1 MDQRL
6 ERILPRVQK
15 PARYTGGEYR
25 QIIKDK
31 AEVDLRLAFCF
42 PDIYEIGMSNIGMR
56 ILYATMNQMPGV
68 WCERV
73 FAPWGDMEQEMRKAG
88 IPLYALESGDPVS
101 DFDVVAFSLGY
112 EMAYPAV
119 LNMLDLAGIPLRSAD
134 RPELT
139 PLVMAGGTAC
149 SNPEPMAPFFDLM
162 IIGEGEE
169 VNNEVLAL
177 FRQAQQAGWSKTQF
191 LEAAAKIRGVLIPSF
206 YVPHWNPDGT
216 LHDLTP
222 THGAPA
228 RVTKRIIQDLDACYY
243 PTDPIVP
250 STEIV
255 HDRVNVELFRGCIR
269 GCRFCQAGYVYRP
282 VRPRKP
288 ETIIR
293 QGIESL
299 KNTGYQEATLL
310 SLSSSDYR
318 PLDEVCDGLLEYCE
332 PRSMSLALPSLRA
345 DNFSMDIMS
354 RLQKVRKGGLT
365 FAPEAG
371 TQRLRD
377 AINKNVREEDLLHSC
392 RVAFEGG
399 WNGIK
404 LYFMLGLPT
413 ETDEDVLGIAE
424 LANQVLHTWRMYATN
439 KARGVRITV
448 STSCFVPKPHSPFQW
463 ERQVTMDEYKRKV
476 NLLRENIKAKNVTYN
491 WHDPDT
497 SFVEAVLSRG
507 DRRVADV
514 IEEVWRRGGK
524 LEAWGDYFSFERWMS
539 AMDACGVDP
548 MRYACRE
555 RGKDEIFPWDAISV
569 GVRREFFEKER
580 EMAHASACSPD
591 CRHRCGAYIPVT
603 EKGRCPVHEQRPS
616 AQKDRAERQNREK
629 TRKGPPHR
637 ADRRHCP
644 GNHPAGHRADLLHF
658 RGALHDLRQHV
669 PEGACGGGH
678 VRV

>member
-73 FAPWGDMEQEMRKAG
+73 FAPWGDMEDEMRRAG

-101 DFDVVAFSLGY
+101 VFDVVAFSLGY

-139 PLVMAGGTAC
+139 PLVIAGGTAC

-177 FRQAQQAGWSKTQF
+177 FRQAQKEGWSKTQF
-191 LEAAAKIRGVLIPSF
+191 LEAASRIQGVLIPSF

-216 LHDLTP
+216 LRDLTP

-318 PLDEVCDGLLEYCE
+318 PLDEVCDGLLDYCE

-392 RVAFEGG
+392 QVAFEGG
-399 WNGIK
+399 WNGVK

-424 LANQVLHTWRMYATN
+424 LANQVLHTWRMHATN

-463 ERQVTMDEYKRKV
+463 EAQVTMDEYKRKV
-476 NLLRENIKAKNVTYN
+476 QLLRENIKAKNVTYN

-497 SFVEAVLSRG
+497 SFIEAVLSRG
-507 DRRVADV
+507 DRRIADV

-524 LEAWGDYFSFERWMS
+524 LEAWGDYFSFDRWMA

-548 MRYACRE
+548 MFYACRE
-555 RGKDEIFPWDAISV
+555 RGKDEFLPWDIV
-569 GVRREFFEKER
+569 DMGVRRAHLWHER
-580 EMAHASACSPD
+580 EQAYKAELSLD
-591 CRHRCGAYIPVT
+591 CRKQCAGCGALSLMT
-603 EKGRCPVHEQRPS
+603 E
-616 AQKDRAERQNREK
+616 
-629 TRKGPPHR
+629 
-637 ADRRHCP
+637 
-644 GNHPAGHRADLLHF
+644 
-658 RGALHDLRQHV
+658 
-669 PEGACGGGH
+669 GGKCDA
-678 VRV
+678 

>member
-1 MDQRL
+1 MNQRL

-15 PARYTGGEYR
+15 PARYTGGEYN

-31 AEVDLRLAFCF
+31 AEVNLRMAFCF

-56 ILYATMNQMPGV
+56 ILYHVMNRMPGV

-73 FAPWGDMEQEMRKAG
+73 FAPWGDMEQEMRAAG

-101 DFDVVAFSLGY
+101 EFDVLGFSIGY

-134 RPELT
+134 RPELV
-139 PLVMAGGTAC
+139 PLVFAGGTSC
-149 SNPEPMAPFFDLM
+149 CNPEPMAPFLDLM
-162 IIGEGEE
+162 VIGEGEE
-169 VNNEVLAL
+169 VNCELLEL
-177 FRQAQQAGWSKTQF
+177 FRTARDAGWDKQRF
-191 LEAAAKIRGVLIPSF
+191 LIAAAQIPGI
-206 YVPHWNPDGT
+206 YVPSLYEPHYHEDGT
-216 LHDLTP
+216 LSDITP
-222 THGAPA
+222 SHGAPA
-228 RVTKRIIQDLDACYY
+228 RVTKRIIEDLDACDY

-255 HDRVNVELFRGCIR
+255 HDRVNLELFRGCIR

-288 ETIIR
+288 ETIVR

-318 PLDEVCDGLLEYCE
+318 PLPEICDGLLEYCE
-332 PRSMSLALPSLRA
+332 GRSISLSLPSLRA
-345 DNFSMDIMS
+345 DNFSMEIMS

-399 WNGIK
+399 WNGVK

-424 LANQVLHTWRMYATN
+424 LANQVLHTWRMYAKN

-463 ERQVTMDEYKRKV
+463 EAQVTMDEYRRRV
-476 NLLRENIKAKNVTYN
+476 QLLRDNMKAKNVTYN
-491 WHDPDT
+491 WHDPET
-497 SFVEAVLSRG
+497 SYIEAVLSRG
-507 DRRVADV
+507 DRRIADV
-514 IEEVWRRGGK
+514 IETVWRNGGA
-524 LEAWGDYFSFERWMS
+524 LEAWSDYFSFERWMD
-539 AMDACGVDP
+539 AFAACGVDP
-548 MRYACRE
+548 AFYACRE
-555 RGKDEIFPWDAISV
+555 RGKDEFMPWNVIDM
-569 GVRREFFEKER
+569 GVTRRHLWHER
-580 EMAHASACSPD
+580 EQAYKAELSPD
-591 CRHRCGAYIPVT
+591 CRKQCTGCGALSLMT
-603 EKGRCPVHEQRPS
+603 KGGKCD
-616 AQKDRAERQNREK
+616 A
-629 TRKGPPHR
+629 
-637 ADRRHCP
+637 
-644 GNHPAGHRADLLHF
+644 
-658 RGALHDLRQHV
+658 
-669 PEGACGGGH
+669 
-678 VRV
+678 